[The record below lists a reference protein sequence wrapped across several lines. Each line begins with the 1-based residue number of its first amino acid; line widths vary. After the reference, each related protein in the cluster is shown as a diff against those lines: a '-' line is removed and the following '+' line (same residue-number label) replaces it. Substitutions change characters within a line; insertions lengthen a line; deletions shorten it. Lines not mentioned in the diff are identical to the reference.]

1 VQTSQISIGDLELF
15 VSRRKKYL
23 IFPPLVVTLICV
35 LGAYMLP
42 KKFESTTTIW
52 VQPDEILNPLVSYQ
66 MAVQLTSADRL
77 DTFMEIVYSRKT
89 IETVIDSVGLGIG
102 VEGGIAWDNLV
113 EHVRQNTKTGRK
125 GSDSFTI
132 SYLDTDPVR
141 AQKTVSFLAKTFIET
156 RIKGEARRNELTVE
170 FFERKL
176 REYQE
181 KFESNQRDMVSLLQL
196 RMRERPTGS
205 SGLSTRLEDLD
216 RQIQHLED
224 KSRVCE
230 RALTAL
236 AGFPEGFKTDLG
248 KQALAELQRSDLP
261 YVEELKTALTQYDDV
276 SSRYTPLFPEVGKA
290 ENDILEVLRKM
301 RVGVESELSDLTGQI
316 SELRQSR
323 QRTIDDLMKSS
334 VNQQED
340 LAKRSN
346 YELYERLYEDMKTK
360 LEQAKITQELGK
372 SAENSF
378 IIIDPPRVPAKP
390 AKPNQAL
397 IIAGG
402 CIFSIILGV
411 AGALVAEFLDT
422 RMRSLADLEGFHVP
436 VIAMLPEMRIDH

>member
-1 VQTSQISIGDLELF
+1 MQTSQFSIGDLKLF

-42 KKFESTTTIW
+42 KKFESSTTIW

-77 DTFMEIVYSRKT
+77 ETFMEIIYSRKT
-89 IETVIDSVGLGIG
+89 IETVIDSVGLGAG
-102 VEGGIAWDNLV
+102 VEGGIEWDNLV

-181 KFESNQRDMVSLLQL
+181 KFENNQRDMVSLLQM
-196 RMRERPTGS
+196 RMRERPTGT
-205 SGLSTRLEDLD
+205 SGLSTRLEDID
-216 RQIQHLED
+216 RQIQRLDD
-224 KSRVCE
+224 KVRAYQK
-230 RALTAL
+230 ALTDL
-236 AGFPEGFKTDLG
+236 AGFPDEFHTDQG
-248 KQALAELQRSDLP
+248 KQVLAELRRSDLP
-261 YVEELKTALTQYDDV
+261 YVDELKTALTQYDDV

-290 ENDILEVLRKM
+290 ESDLLEILRKM
-301 RVGVESELSDLTGQI
+301 RVAVESERNSLTGQI
-316 SELRQSR
+316 AEIRQSR

-340 LAKRSN
+340 LAKKSN

-372 SAENSF
+372 NAENSF

-402 CIFSIILGV
+402 SIFSIILGV

-422 RMRSLADLEGFHVP
+422 RMRSLGDLEAFHVP
-436 VIAMLPEMRIDH
+436 VIAMLPEFHTDH